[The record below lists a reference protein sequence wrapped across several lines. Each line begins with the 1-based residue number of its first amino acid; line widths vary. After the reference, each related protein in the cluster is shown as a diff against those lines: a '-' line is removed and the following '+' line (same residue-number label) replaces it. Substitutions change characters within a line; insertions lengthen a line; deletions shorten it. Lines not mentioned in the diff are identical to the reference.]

1 MDSSDEEEYGIE
13 LGYGFHHMQDMARLM
28 LMQQMISAQSWPDRF
43 HHVESSTFIEGWST
57 RPSHHEDDE
66 AKPTCSAVSVKV
78 ATLFNMPNHA
88 FTDLAIISKGNRKI
102 YAHQVIVA
110 SWSNPLKQHILS
122 ERKKWGCAMT
132 VDGKTLDIILEAD
145 DESLS
150 SVEDFI
156 RYMYTESIDLS
167 LQTVW
172 HHIILATKYDVVP
185 LLVVCTQFIYKQ
197 VAVLPIRPYLLTF
210 MDQAVN
216 YAFTKTVVQITM
228 LRIQSEL
235 FFEDAEV
242 VSSFDVD
249 FLCDVLRSSNV
260 VADSEYAIF
269 QKLKPKMDA
278 LKQAGKTRELH
289 RLLALLRLTQM
300 KASELRELYSG
311 EYMDE
316 MRSAFPGKLE
326 SALWTRALFS
336 EQSFDEVP
344 ISVERP
350 RLYLEIPV
358 PYMVQHIRN
367 PYYNEA
373 ENLYEGKSMEFEQ
386 RKFHELRFK
395 IKNGEQVAED
405 STYVR
410 RHVHLESCN
419 IPVYQTKAGEHNV
432 TRHIEE
438 CRLEIPLGKF
448 DFVTINYR
456 LPILLITFKL
466 ILVFNIESQTGTKR
480 RVIAH
485 IGTHCTKLGEKFS
498 IFPLPISED
507 CSISITN
514 AVCYALQKED
524 VKRMNWNEALE
535 FNHVDKLPASPFK
548 WTLVRTKHVKG
559 ELW

>member
-57 RPSHHEDDE
+57 RPSHHEDDD
-66 AKPTCSAVSVKV
+66 AKPTRSAVSVKV

-88 FTDLAIISKGNRKI
+88 ITDLVISPKGHRKI

-110 SWSNPLKQHILS
+110 SWSNPLKQFILS
-122 ERKKWGCAMT
+122 ERRKWPL
-132 VDGKTLDIILEAD
+132 GKAPGEVIFQIILKSDGAYM
-145 DESLS
+145 S

-172 HHIILATKYDVVP
+172 HHIILTTEYDVAP
-185 LLVVCTQFIYKQ
+185 LLEVCLQFIHKQ
-197 VAVLPIRPYLLTF
+197 IAVVPIRPYLLTF
-210 MDQAVN
+210 MDQAAN
-216 YAFTKTVVQITM
+216 FNLTNSVVQNTM
-228 LRIQSEL
+228 LRIHSEL

-278 LKQAGKTRELH
+278 LKQAGKTRELR

-300 KASELRELYSG
+300 KTLELRELYSG

-316 MRSAFPGKLE
+316 MRSAFPGRLE
-326 SALWTRALFS
+326 SALWTRALFN
-336 EQSFDEVP
+336 EQNFDEVP
-344 ISVERP
+344 INVERP

-358 PYMVQHIRN
+358 PYMVEHNRHQ
-367 PYYNEA
+367 YYDQVD
-373 ENLYEGKSMEFEQ
+373 NLYEGKSMEFEQ
-386 RKFHELRFK
+386 RKFQELRFK
-395 IKNGEQVAED
+395 IKNGEQVLED
-405 STYVR
+405 GTYVR
-410 RHVHLESCN
+410 RPVHLKSCN
-419 IPVYQTKAGEHNV
+419 IPVYQVTAGEHSV
-432 TRHIEE
+432 KRCGEE
-438 CRLEIPLGKF
+438 CRLEIPSGKF
-448 DFVTINYR
+448 EFVTVNYQ
-456 LPILLITFKL
+456 LPKLLKTFKL
-466 ILVFNIESQTGTKR
+466 ILVFRIESQTGTKR

-485 IGTHCTKLGEKFS
+485 TDTNTETAVKFTMY
-498 IFPLPISED
+498 PLPISED

-514 AVCYALQKED
+514 AVCYAFEKED
-524 VKRMNWNEALE
+524 V
-535 FNHVDKLPASPFK
+535 
-548 WTLVRTKHVKG
+548 
-559 ELW
+559 

>member
-57 RPSHHEDDE
+57 RPSHHEDDD
-66 AKPTCSAVSVKV
+66 AKQTHSAVSVKV
-78 ATLFNMPNHA
+78 APLFNRPNHA
-88 FTDLAIISKGNRKI
+88 FTDLVISPKGHRKI

-110 SWSNPLKQHILS
+110 SWSNPLNQLILS
-122 ERKKWGCAMT
+122 ERRKWDWSKAP
-132 VDGKTLDIILEAD
+132 DDIIIEITLEGD
-145 DESLS
+145 DEHLS

-156 RYMYTESIDLS
+156 RYMYTETIDLS

-172 HHIILATKYDVVP
+172 HHIGLAFKYDVAP
-185 LLVVCTQFIYKQ
+185 LLVVCTQFMLNQ
-197 VAVLPIRPYLLTF
+197 VAEVPIGPYLLTF
-210 MDQAVN
+210 MDQAAN
-216 YAFTKTVVQITM
+216 CKITQTVVQITM

-326 SALWTRALFS
+326 SALWTRALFN
-336 EQSFDEVP
+336 EQNFDEVP
-344 ISVERP
+344 INVERP

-358 PYMVQHIRN
+358 PYIVEHNRHQ
-367 PYYNEA
+367 YYDEVD
-373 ENLYEGKSMEFEQ
+373 NLYEGKSMEFEQ

-410 RHVHLESCN
+410 RRVHLESCN
-419 IPVYQTKAGEHNV
+419 IPIYQATTGEHSV
-432 TRHIEE
+432 KRRREE
-438 CRLEIPLGKF
+438 CRLKIPSGKF
-448 DFVTINYR
+448 EFVTVNYYLPKR
-456 LPILLITFKL
+456 LKTFKL
-466 ILVFNIESQTGTKR
+466 ILVFRIESQTGTKR

-485 IGTHCTKLGEKFS
+485 TNTHTETGVEFS

-507 CSISITN
+507 CSISLTN
-514 AVCYALQKED
+514 AVCYAFEKED
-524 VKRMNWNEALE
+524 LQSM
-535 FNHVDKLPASPFK
+535 D
-548 WTLVRTKHVKG
+548 
-559 ELW
+559 

>member
-1 MDSSDEEEYGIE
+1 MDLSDEEEYGIE
-13 LGYGFHHMQDMARLM
+13 MSRLM
-28 LMQQMISAQSWPDRF
+28 LMQQMMSMQRPDRY
-43 HHVESSTFIEGWST
+43 HYGESSTFIKGWST
-57 RPSHHEDDE
+57 RPSYHEDDD
-66 AKPTCSAVSVKV
+66 AKRTHSAVSVKV

-88 FTDLAIISKGNRKI
+88 FTDLVISPKGHRKI

-110 SWSNPLKQHILS
+110 SWSNTFKQFMLS
-122 ERKKWGCAMT
+122 ERTKGGWSKLKGGT
-132 VDGKTLDIILEAD
+132 KLEIILQED
-145 DESLS
+145 GESLS
-150 SVEDFI
+150 SMEDFI

-167 LQTVW
+167 FQTVW
-172 HHIILATKYDVVP
+172 HHIFLATKYDVVP
-185 LLVVCTQFIYKQ
+185 LLVVCTQFIHKQ
-197 VAVLPIRPYLLTF
+197 AAVLPIGPYLLTF
-210 MDQAVN
+210 MDQAAN
-216 YAFTKTVVQITM
+216 CKITQTVVQTTM

-300 KASELRELYSG
+300 KTLELRKLYSG

-316 MRSAFPGKLE
+316 MRSAFPGRLE
-326 SALWTRALFS
+326 SALWTRALFN

-344 ISVERP
+344 INVERP

-358 PYMVQHIRN
+358 PYMVEHTRHQ
-367 PYYNEA
+367 YYDK
-373 ENLYEGKSMEFEQ
+373 LYEGKSMEFEQ

-405 STYVR
+405 SMYVR
-410 RHVHLESCN
+410 GHVHVENRN
-419 IPVYQTKAGEHNV
+419 IPVYQVTAGEHSV
-432 TRHIEE
+432 KRRVEE
-438 CRLEIPLGKF
+438 CRLEIPSGKLEY
-448 DFVTINYR
+448 VTVNYQ
-456 LPILLITFKL
+456 LPKLELDDKTFKL
-466 ILVFNIESQTGTKR
+466 ILVFRIESQTGTKR

-485 IGTHCTKLGEKFS
+485 TDTHTETGVKFS

-507 CSISITN
+507 CSISIAN
-514 AVCYALQKED
+514 AVCYAFEKED
-524 VKRMNWNEALE
+524 VKSMDWFVALGYFLKLQGANI
-535 FNHVDKLPASPFK
+535 FN
-548 WTLVRTKHVKG
+548 
-559 ELW
+559 

>member
-1 MDSSDEEEYGIE
+1 MDSSDEEDYGIG
-13 LGYGFHHMQDMARLM
+13 LGYGYNHMQDVARLM
-28 LMQQMISAQSWPDRF
+28 LMQQMMSMRRPDRY
-43 HHVESSTFIEGWST
+43 HHGESSTFIKGWSK
-57 RPSHHEDDE
+57 RPSHQEDGD
-66 AKPTCSAVSVKV
+66 AKRTRSSVSVKV
-78 ATLFNMPNHA
+78 ATLFNMPKKR

-110 SWSNPLKQHILS
+110 SWSNPIKQHILS
-122 ERKKWGCAMT
+122 ERRKWGRSMNI
-132 VDGKTLDIILEAD
+132 DGAILIITLEAD

-150 SVEDFI
+150 SMEDFI
-156 RYMYTESIDLS
+156 RYMYTETIDLS

-172 HHIILATKYDVVP
+172 HHIILATKYDVAP

-197 VAVLPIRPYLLTF
+197 VAVLPIRPYLLKF
-210 MDQAVN
+210 VEQAANVK
-216 YAFTKTVVQITM
+216 YTKSVVQITM

-242 VSSFDVD
+242 VSSFNVD

-300 KASELRELYSG
+300 KASELRELYAG

-316 MRSAFPGKLE
+316 MRSAFPGRLE
-326 SALWTRALFS
+326 SALWTRALFN
-336 EQSFDEVP
+336 EQNFDEVP
-344 ISVERP
+344 IKVERP

-358 PYMVQHIRN
+358 PYMVEHNRHH
-367 PYYNEA
+367 YYDQV
-373 ENLYEGKSMEFEQ
+373 ENLYEGKSMEFKQ

-405 STYVR
+405 STYVGR
-410 RHVHLESCN
+410 PVHLENRN
-419 IPVYQTKAGEHNV
+419 IPVYQVTAGEHSV
-432 TRHIEE
+432 KRQVEE
-438 CRLEIPLGKF
+438 CRLEIPSGKF
-448 DFVTINYR
+448 EFVTVNYQ
-456 LPILLITFKL
+456 LPKLLKTFKL
-466 ILVFNIESQTGTKR
+466 ILVFRIESQTGTKR

-485 IGTHCTKLGEKFS
+485 TDIHTETGVKFS

-514 AVCYALQKED
+514 AVCYAFEKED
-524 VKRMNWNEALE
+524 VKSFDWNVALGFFIFSQAAGSE
-535 FNHVDKLPASPFK
+535 PLHLDLHTFD
-548 WTLVRTKHVKG
+548 KHV
-559 ELW
+559 

>member
-1 MDSSDEEEYGIE
+1 MDLSDEEEYGIG
-13 LGYGFHHMQDMARLM
+13 LGYGYNHMQDMARFM
-28 LMQQMISAQSWPDRF
+28 LMRQMMSMQRPDRY
-43 HHVESSTFIEGWST
+43 HHGESSTFIKGWST
-57 RPSHHEDDE
+57 RSSHHEDDD
-66 AKPTCSAVSVKV
+66 AKRTRSAVSVKV
-78 ATLFNMPNHA
+78 ATLFNIPNYA
-88 FTDLAIISKGNRKI
+88 FTDLVISPKGHRKI

-110 SWSNPLKQHILS
+110 SWSNPIKQLILS
-122 ERKKWGCAMT
+122 ERWKKGWSKPP
-132 VDGKTLDIILEAD
+132 DDKILEIILED

-150 SVEDFI
+150 SMEDFI
-156 RYMYTESIDLS
+156 RYMYTETIDLS
-167 LQTVW
+167 LQTVL
-172 HHIILATKYDVVP
+172 HHIFLATKYDVAP
-185 LLVVCTQFIYKQ
+185 LLVVCTQFIHKQ
-197 VAVLPIRPYLLTF
+197 VAVLPIGPYLLTF
-210 MDQAVN
+210 MDQAAN
-216 YAFTKTVVQITM
+216 CKITQTVVQITM

-300 KASELRELYSG
+300 KTSELREFYSG

-316 MRSAFPGKLE
+316 MRSAFPGRLE
-326 SALWTRALFS
+326 SALWTRALFN

-344 ISVERP
+344 INVERP

-358 PYMVQHIRN
+358 PYIVEHNRYQ
-367 PYYNEA
+367 YYDEDD
-373 ENLYEGKSMEFEQ
+373 NLYDGRSMEFEQ

-405 STYVR
+405 SMYVR
-410 RHVHLESCN
+410 RHSHVENRN
-419 IPVYQTKAGEHNV
+419 IPVYQVTAGEHSV
-432 TRHIEE
+432 KRCGEE
-438 CRLEIPLGKF
+438 CRLEIPSGKF
-448 DFVTINYR
+448 EFVTVNYQ
-456 LPILLITFKL
+456 LPELELDDKTFKL
-466 ILVFNIESQTGTKR
+466 ILVFRIESQTGTKR

-485 IGTHCTKLGEKFS
+485 TDTYTETGVKFS

-514 AVCYALQKED
+514 AVCYAFEKED
-524 VKRMNWNEALE
+524 VKSFDWNVALGFFIFSQAAGSE
-535 FNHVDKLPASPFK
+535 PLHLDLHTFDRHV
-548 WTLVRTKHVKG
+548 
-559 ELW
+559 